1 MVMITPLACH
11 LSPDR
16 ASLAHLDLRVH
27 GKCSPIA
34 ADEVVR
40 YLVWHSSWQAEAVG
54 IQIEVGMSRSQP
66 NSPARSDRRLSPART
81 SGCFL
86 VVSRYARIAFAPS
99 HSLPTTS
106 AAGSALASPAD

>member
-16 ASLAHLDLRVH
+16 ASLAHLDLRIH
-27 GKCSPIA
+27 GKCSAIA

-54 IQIEVGMSRSQP
+54 I
-66 NSPARSDRRLSPART
+66 
-81 SGCFL
+81 
-86 VVSRYARIAFAPS
+86 
-99 HSLPTTS
+99 
-106 AAGSALASPAD
+106 